1 MTETP
6 ATDVPLAERVDAPGI
21 VRPEPVDGV
30 SWRAAGLDDVGAIV
44 AHYAAMASVDHPD
57 WTETAEEIE
66 DELTMS
72 WVDLGADTLIG
83 ELGGRVV
90 AFGQAVAPPEPET
103 VVRVILF
110 GGVHPEF
117 RGRGIGRALLGWL
130 EGRGRQLLAASGS
143 ALPGWLM
150 MYSQATNEAAAHLA
164 ERAGFATERWFAQL
178 ERHLDTPIPELAL
191 PAPLRLENL
200 SQALSEPTRQAR
212 NAAFRDHWGSQPS
225 AEEGWARFMG
235 AETRRFDLSFVA
247 MDGDEVVGFVILDV
261 NEEDWA
267 LQGYRGSYISLVGVV
282 SAWRRKGVAP
292 ALLAASLRASAA
304 ADLERS
310 VLDVDSE
317 SPTGAFGLYTGMGF
331 AETNRS
337 RAQVKRF

>member
-6 ATDVPLAERVDAPGI
+6 ADAVPLAERVEAPAFL
-21 VRPEPVDGV
+21 RPDPIDGV
-30 SWRAAGLDDVGAIV
+30 SWRPAGLDDLDAVV
-44 AHYAAMASVDHPD
+44 AHYAAMASVDHPH
-57 WTETAEEIE
+57 WTETREEIE

-72 WVDLGADTLIG
+72 WVDLSADTLIG
-83 ELGGRVV
+83 EVDGRLV
-90 AFGQAVAPPEPET
+90 AFGQAVAPADPET

-110 GGVHPEF
+110 GGVHPGF
-117 RGRGIGRALLGWL
+117 RNRGIGRSLLAWL

-143 ALPGWLM
+143 SLPGWLM
-150 MYSQATNEAAAHLA
+150 VYSQAANEAAARLV
-164 ERAGFATERWFAQL
+164 EGAGFATERWFAQL
-178 ERHLDTPIPELAL
+178 ERHLDAPIPELEL
-191 PAPLRLENL
+191 PTPLRLAKL
-200 SQALSEPTRQAR
+200 TQALSEPTRHAK

-225 AEEGWARFMG
+225 TAEGWGRFMG
-235 AETRRFDLSFVA
+235 AETRSFDLSFVA
-247 MDGDEVVGFVILDV
+247 LDGEEVVGFVILDV
-261 NEEDWA
+261 NEDDWA

-282 SAWRRKGVAP
+282 SAWRRRGVAP

-304 ADLERS
+304 AHLERS

-331 AETNRS
+331 AETDRS

>member
-1 MTETP
+1 MTATP
-6 ATDVPLAERVDAPGI
+6 ADDLPLAERVDAPAI
-21 VRPEPVDGV
+21 LRPEPVDGV
-30 SWRAAGLDDVGAIV
+30 TWRAAGLDDLDAIV
-44 AHYAAMASVDHPD
+44 AHYAAMASVDHPH
-57 WTETAEEIE
+57 WTETREEIE

-83 ELGGRVV
+83 ELDGRVV
-90 AFGQAVAPPEPET
+90 AFGQAVAPAEPET
-103 VVRVILF
+103 IVRVILF

-117 RGRGIGRALLGWL
+117 RGRGIGRVLLAWL

-143 ALPGWLM
+143 SLPGWLM
-150 MYSQATNEAAAHLA
+150 VYSQATNEAAGHLA
-164 ERAGFATERWFAQL
+164 DRAGFVTERWFAQL
-178 ERHLDTPIPELAL
+178 ERHLDAPIPELEL

-200 SQALSEPTRQAR
+200 TEELSERTRQAR
-212 NAAFRDHWGSQPS
+212 NSAFRDHWGSQPS
-225 AEEGWARFMG
+225 TVEGWGRFIG
-235 AETRRFDLSFVA
+235 AETRRLDLSFVA
-247 MDGDEVVGFVILDV
+247 LDGDEVVGFVILDV
-261 NEEDWA
+261 NEDDWA

-331 AETNRS
+331 AETDRT